1 MVMALIPKDKK
12 EPAIRPVVKPVK
24 TSSSDFSRFAI
35 SFSANR
41 CGALAKHNVVTNPF
55 ERLK

>member
-1 MVMALIPKDKK
+1 MALIPKDKK